1 MDNVLIVLQ
10 IRKIISGMFQRT
22 EILVFFFNSSFCQK
36 SSSVLFS
43 LVARSCYHNLKK
55 EKIIITVAEKVL
67 MSYRS

>member
-22 EILVFFFNSSFCQK
+22 EILFFFNSSFCQK

-55 EKIIITVAEKVL
+55 EKITITVAEKVL
-67 MSYRS
+67 MSCRS